1 MAADKEMNDKVYLFE
16 HAPVPKAVMTLALPT
31 IVSSLVTVIYS
42 LADTYFVGLLNNAVQ
57 TAAVSIASP
66 AMLAFNAIN
75 NLFGVGTSSA
85 MSRHLGRGDQEAV
98 KRSSA
103 FGFYCALVSSL
114 LFALLTGT
122 FHTPLA
128 YLLGADETTILAA
141 EGYMRWAVIFNAVPG
156 IMNVV
161 LAFLVRSEGASLHSS
176 IGTMSGC
183 ILTIILDPLFIMPW
197 GLNMG
202 AAGAGLA
209 TFLSNSV
216 ACCYFLVLLYIKRR
230 TTLVC
235 VNPKMF
241 RFNKRIALDIFGV
254 GIPASIQNLLNVT
267 SMTIFNNFAAAYG
280 ADVMAAMGIAH
291 KIQMVPMQISMG
303 GSQGIMP
310 FVGYNYSSGN
320 RERMKGAIYYAA
332 KRLILFIVVM
342 AALCILFGKN
352 LMGMF
357 IQTESVINYGASVL
371 VGFMLA
377 MPFQFVDFL
386 GVGVFQSIGDGKK
399 ALIFAFLRKLVLE
412 IPALIILNKLFP
424 LYGLAYATLCAEVV
438 LAAVSFTMLRN
449 ILNGKKQDKPLVESD
464 H

>member
-1 MAADKEMNDKVYLFE
+1 MADKEMNDKVYIFE
-16 HAPVPKAVMTLALPT
+16 QAPIPKAVMTLALPT
-31 IVSSLVTVIYS
+31 IISSLVMVIYS
-42 LADTYFVGLLNNAVQ
+42 LADTYFVGLLNDPIQ

-66 AMLAFNAIN
+66 ALLAFNAIN

-85 MSRHLGRGDQEAV
+85 MSRALGRGDREAV
-98 KRSSA
+98 KRSAA
-103 FGFYCALVSSL
+103 FGFYCALTCSI

-122 FHTPLA
+122 FHTALA
-128 YLLGADETTILAA
+128 TLLGADETTLAA
-141 EGYMRWAVIFNAVPG
+141 ADSYMRWAVVCNAVPG

-161 LAFLVRSEGASLHSS
+161 LGYMVRAEGAALHAS

-183 ILTIILDPLFIMPW
+183 ILNIILDPIFIMSW
-197 GLNMG
+197 GFGMG

-209 TFLSNSV
+209 TFLSNTA
-216 ACCYFLVLLYIKRR
+216 ACCYFLVLLFIKRKS
-230 TTLVC
+230 TLVC
-235 VNPKMF
+235 VDPRMF
-241 RFNKRIALDIFGV
+241 RFNKRIALDIFSV

-320 RERMKGAIYYAA
+320 RSRMKDAIYYTAS
-332 KRLILFIVVM
+332 RMLTFTILIAVLFIV
-342 AALCILFGKN
+342 FGRN
-352 LMGMF
+352 LMGLF
-357 IQTESVINYGASVL
+357 IQTESVISYGAAFL

-412 IPALIILNKLFP
+412 IPALIILDKVFP
-424 LYGLAYATLCAEVV
+424 LYGLSYASLFAEVIMA
-438 LAAVSFTMLRN
+438 LLSFKFLRD
-449 ILNGKKQDKPLVESD
+449 ILNGKKQDKLLDDSD
-464 H
+464 V